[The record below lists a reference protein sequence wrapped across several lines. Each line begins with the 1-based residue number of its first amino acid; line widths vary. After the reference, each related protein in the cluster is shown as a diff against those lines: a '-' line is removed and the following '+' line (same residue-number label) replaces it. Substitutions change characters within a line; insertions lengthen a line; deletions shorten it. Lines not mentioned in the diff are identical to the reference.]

1 MRAGYPH
8 EIPDGSGETP
18 TPVSAE
24 PRSRLVRYGA
34 ACAAS
39 VAAWLLSQLLAP
51 LIDPSDLPLFL
62 GAVMLSAWYGGLGP
76 GLVATSLGTL
86 AGTIALVPTTFDLPE
101 PSPTT
106 IARLAIFVVE
116 GLIIS
121 SLSAGLRM
129 ARRRAERL
137 VVLEQA
143 ARAEAERSAQR
154 LRDLQRVTDTALA
167 NLKLDELLRELIGR
181 VREVLD
187 ADTVVILLLT
197 DDGREVAVRAA
208 LGLEEEVTEGIR
220 IPVGQ
225 GIAGRIVAQAGPL
238 VFDDLDHQE
247 IASPILR
254 RKGLRSLLGAP
265 LSIDGRTIGVV
276 HVGTLSARRFTPE
289 DQ

>member
-1 MRAGYPH
+1 
-8 EIPDGSGETP
+8 
-18 TPVSAE
+18 
-24 PRSRLVRYGA
+24 
-34 ACAAS
+34 
-39 VAAWLLSQLLAP
+39 
-51 LIDPSDLPLFL
+51 
-62 GAVMLSAWYGGLGP
+62 
-76 GLVATSLGTL
+76 
-86 AGTIALVPTTFDLPE
+86 
-101 PSPTT
+101 T

-247 IASPILR
+247 IAATEGRFEGEAWRVRRDGSRFWADVVVTALR
-254 RKGLRSLLGAP
+254 DG
-265 LSIDGRTIGVV
+265 DGRLVGYAVV
-276 HVGTLSARRFTPE
+276 THDLTERKRSAEVRARLLDQVIAAQEDEQRRIARE
-289 DQ
+289 LHD